1 MADIY
6 AVIADPTRRDLLRLL
21 LDRRGEGAGAS
32 PSAAAPATQSSPSA
46 PSPSSGDISVGDIVT
61 ALGFSQP
68 TVSKHLRVLRE
79 AGLVHVREVGQHRY
93 YSVDEAPLTEVLAWL
108 EPFFPDPSPA
118 VAPGAGAARTSPV
131 PVPAPLRRA
140 AGNLP
145 DPSDV
150 GASLGR
156 TVAGARSRILD
167 PVKKRL
173 GHREQG

>member
-1 MADIY
+1 MRVEVSTLAVMADIY

-21 LDRRGEGAGAS
+21 LDRREESG
-32 PSAAAPATQSSPSA
+32 P
-46 PSPSSGDISVGDIVT
+46 GDISVGDLVEH
-61 ALGFSQP
+61 LGLSQP

-93 YSVDEAPLTEVLAWL
+93 YALDDEPLRGVAAWL
-108 EPFFPDPSPA
+108 EPFVVPVA
-118 VAPGAGAARTSPV
+118 EVVAPGAGAARTSPV

-140 AGNLP
+140 AENLP
-145 DPSDV
+145 DASDV